1 MSFDEDSP
9 DTKLGPAPAPLDL
22 GRLEVDARAAAAKHV
37 ASILQKPEQLE
48 KVDQF
53 KRRVARKKASVEA
66 MLKTA
71 VQSQLDGVRTGLN
84 QLQSALQD
92 VYDIKQ
98 SLDQVEEAYK
108 TIQPLHTSLASLVGE
123 NSQFCQ
129 LAAAQENLKHIFTVP
144 ESVKKT
150 RDLISEGKLLQA
162 HKHLADLEMS
172 RDDLLQELHRQPNR
186 SPTDNNTL
194 KKYFSEVQEL
204 SKELGKQLW
213 VIIQR
218 MLISVR
224 REPTLIVTSL
234 RIIERE
240 ERMDSAWLRKH
251 DQTGFMPPGRP
262 KKWREQCFSTLEQS
276 IAARIECSQVDS
288 REENKMWLVRH
299 LEITRQH
306 MLEDIRVVKTLLPPV
321 CPPDYDI
328 VKTYT
333 SMYHRGLSQHLQE
346 MINQELEGNE
356 IVSLLQWV
364 GSYEPD
370 IMKNPEINLDTKDFG
385 PLLDHSYIIHLQN
398 QYMKNMQ
405 QNISEWSRNTLKSDQ
420 KEWLQ
425 EAPPESDSKGHYITQ
440 LPVILFQMMEQ
451 NRMCVCEGYY
461 ITQFAIILFQMME
474 QNLQVAK
481 IIGRDMVK
489 KVLELFTE
497 ELNNFAHEFNNAIKL
512 YRDRHLGNRKEP
524 KFYVHFMVA
533 NINNCL
539 SFGEY
544 MEELRSRYLDSDK
557 YEEEGREKETD
568 TIRKDR
574 FQQLTEQFTANANHC
589 CKILVE
595 EVFMDLKDSSCFNEL
610 MTRAWMSNSNVVDT
624 VCATWADYA
633 QDFVHIKPAMFEVLI
648 QEGQRSILREYLRAL
663 LSRKLSFKNYE
674 ERRTSSEK
682 ICKEAKQ
689 MKSQFLEVSPGQNVS
704 QFDVLPALAEVLR
717 LRDTSMLSLEITG
730 FAQKYPDIRM
740 EQLINLILCRGDT
753 SRSDA
758 KQLAQDTLGDDELRP
773 KPKGI
778 FTDIASG

>member
-1 MSFDEDSP
+1 MSFDEDPPP
-9 DTKLGPAPAPLDL
+9 DIKLGPAPAPLDL
-22 GRLEVDARAAAAKHV
+22 GRLEVDAQAAAAKHV

-92 VYDIKQ
+92 VYEIKQ

-108 TIQPLHTSLASLVGE
+108 TIQPLHTSLAPLVGE
-123 NSQFCQ
+123 NSKFCQ

-172 RDDLLQELHRQPNR
+172 RDDLLLELHRQPNQ

-194 KKYFSEVQEL
+194 KQYFSEVQEL

-224 REPTLIVTSL
+224 REPTLIVTAL

-240 ERMDSAWLRKH
+240 ERMDSAWIKKCE
-251 DQTGFMPPGRP
+251 QTGFMPPGRP
-262 KKWREQCFSTLEQS
+262 KEWRKQCFAVLEQS
-276 IAARIECSQVDS
+276 IATRIECSQLES
-288 REENKMWLVRH
+288 REENAMWLVRH
-299 LEITRQH
+299 QEITRQH
-306 MLEDIRVVKTLLPPV
+306 MLEDIKIVKTLLPPV
-321 CPPDYDI
+321 CPPDYEI

-333 SMYHRGLSQHLQE
+333 TMYHRALSQHLQDL
-346 MINQELEGNE
+346 IHQELEGNE
-356 IVSLLQWV
+356 IVTFLQWV
-364 GSYEPD
+364 GSYEQD
-370 IMKNPEINLDTKDFG
+370 IIRSPEVDMDIKDFG
-385 PLLDHSYIIHLQN
+385 PLLDHSFIILLQN

-405 QNISEWSRNTLKSDQ
+405 QNIAEWSRNTLKSDQ
-420 KEWLQ
+420 KEWMR
-425 EAPPESDSKGHYITQ
+425 EAPPEDDGEKCYKTE

-451 NRMCVCEGYY
+451 NLR
-461 ITQFAIILFQMME
+461 
-474 QNLQVAK
+474 VAK
-481 IIGRDMVK
+481 MVGKDMVK
-489 KVLELFTE
+489 KVLELFTK
-497 ELNNFAHEFNNAIKL
+497 ELNDFTHEYHNALRL
-512 YRDRHLGNRKEP
+512 YRDRHMANRKEP
-524 KFYVHFMVA
+524 KCYILYMVA

-544 MEELRSRYLDSDK
+544 MGQLRKRNLDSDK
-557 YEEEGREKETD
+557 YEEEGREKEMD

-574 FQQLTEQFTANANHC
+574 FQQLTEQFTAIAKDC
-589 CKILVE
+589 CRILVD
-595 EVFMDLKDSSCFNEL
+595 EVLLDLKGSSCFNEL
-610 MTRAWMSNSNVVDT
+610 MTRAWMSSSNVVDT
-624 VCATWADYA
+624 VIATWADYA

-674 ERRTSSEK
+674 ERRASAEK

-689 MKSQFLEVSPGQNVS
+689 MKSQFQEMSPSQDGS

-717 LRDTSMLSLEITG
+717 LRDTSMLALEITG
-730 FAQKYPDIRM
+730 FAQKYPDIQM
-740 EQLINLILCRGDT
+740 EQLVNLILCRGDT

-758 KQLAQDTLGDDELRP
+758 KQLAQDTLGEEHLRSDV
-773 KPKGI
+773 KGI